1 MTLLASLADFRDVV
15 IIVYGILGVIFF
27 FVAIVVTV
35 AVGLTVK
42 GLIKNV
48 NSLLDQSVKP
58 ALGSVQEVAN
68 TVRGTTDFMGRTTV
82 APIAKAYG
90 MFAGV
95 KKGAGVLSGLAKRGK
110 EPWWASASCWD

>member
-1 MTLLASLADFRDVV
+1 MTVLASLADLRDVV
-15 IIVYGILGVIFF
+15 IVVYGIIGVIFF
-27 FVAIVVTV
+27 FVGIVMIV

-48 NSLLDQSVKP
+48 NGMLDENVKP
-58 ALGSVQEVAN
+58 ALNSVQEVAN
-68 TVRGTTDFMGRTTV
+68 TVRGTTDFVGRTTV

-95 KKGAGVLSGLAKRGK
+95 KKGASVLGGLTKRGK
-110 EPWWASASCWD
+110 